1 MADTTNKDIKALL
14 ETTEGANERN
24 AKRQETLL
32 EAVKLGNKIEDLNSR
47 GEGKRAEQIQV
58 AMDSVL
64 ETLKSSNNGKA
75 LENRLKE
82 MNNLNEQAN
91 NILEANKNIIEGDET
106 VNRLSQLSESI
117 QGQTDVIETQTKNDN
132 ESKKS
137 LNKLLMTTKAGD
149 PFIQQLQEDFNTSQA
164 NLQAAIESGNQ
175 QDIDLALAQVKAT
188 QDTIQSEEDK
198 RESIAKQ
205 EEANSLLANMADGIE
220 NFGGKAAKTAG
231 FLAGIAGLAT
241 LFFSPETFAKIVKKA
256 IDVVK
261 NIVSVVDDFING
273 DFESAGETIKEN
285 FGTFATILGVGI
297 IGVLPKLLRAFRV
310 LQTAFTTFRVF
321 MASEFVANMM
331 ANLKS
336 MMSSVGGAFMKVFR
350 GLTKMFTVFRVFMM
364 TSFIPSMIAG
374 FSGMMAAM
382 VPILAAMAPILLPIL
397 AIGALFGVIAFALTK
412 VRDAMGFTSVF
423 DVIMY
428 GLSFIQDGF
437 AHLGNVFIRIAK
449 KIAGLGARLLEF
461 LGVDVPDWVYKAR
474 DMELMRT
481 DNAARKK
488 AELQAKAEEERITK
502 AEEARKQQELNAQGA
517 GTEMM
522 DLSTEN
528 ALANLT
534 PQTDQKIITQQN
546 INQSSSESTRVTVLS
561 SRDTFAQQMVRSYA
575 R

>member
-1 MADTTNKDIKALL
+1 MADTTNKDLKALL

-47 GEGKRAEQIQV
+47 GEGKRAEQLQV
-58 AMDSVL
+58 AMNSVL
-64 ETLKSSNNGKA
+64 ETLKTSNNGKA
-75 LENRLKE
+75 LENRLSE
-82 MNNLNEQAN
+82 IVNLSDQAN
-91 NILEANKNIIEGDET
+91 NILDANKNVIEGDET

-117 QGQTDVIETQTKNDN
+117 KGQTDVITTQTKNDT

-137 LNKLLMTTKAGD
+137 LNKLLMTTEAGD
-149 PFIQQLQEDFNTSQA
+149 PFIQQLKQDFEDSQA

-188 QDTIQSEEDK
+188 QDTIQTEEDK
-198 RESIAKQ
+198 REAMAKQ

-241 LFFSPETFAKIVKKA
+241 LFFSPETFAKIVQKA
-256 IDVVK
+256 IEVVK

-285 FGTFATILGVGI
+285 FGTFAAILGAGI
-297 IGVLPKLLRAFRV
+297 IMVLPKLLRAFRF

-331 ANLKS
+331 ANLRS

-350 GLTKMFTVFRVFMM
+350 GLTTIFQTFRLFMM
-364 TSFIPSMIAG
+364 GTFIPSMIAG
-374 FSGMMAAM
+374 FSAMIAGMTP
-382 VPILAAMAPILLPIL
+382 VLLAMAPILLPIL
-397 AIGALFGVIAFALTK
+397 AIAALFGGIYLGLNALK
-412 VRDAMGFTSVF
+412 EAMGFTSIF
-423 DVIMY
+423 DVIML
-428 GLSFIQDGF
+428 GVAHLQDAFGHVVNAIGSIVNFIFGIVEGIASFIGF
-437 AHLGNVFIRIAK
+437 
-449 KIAGLGARLLEF
+449 
-461 LGVDVPDWVYKAR
+461 DV
-474 DMELMRT
+474 ELPKVPKMST
-481 DNAARKK
+481 DNAEKKK
-488 AELQAKAEEERITK
+488 AELDLKAEQERIKKAEEER
-502 AEEARKQQELNAQGA
+502 KQAELNAQGP

-522 DLSTEN
+522 DLSAEN

-561 SRDTFAQQMVRSYA
+561 SRDTIAQQMARSYA